1 MLADQLSLVVLGD
14 NWKRNKKQDK
24 FRIKDISG
32 NSNFILKYLSS
43 IPYKHSLSFICK
55 GKIGK
60 LLCDKFRP

>member
-32 NSNFILKYLSS
+32 NSNFILKYLAS
-43 IPYKHSLSFICK
+43 IPYINTV
-55 GKIGK
+55 
-60 LLCDKFRP
+60 